1 MKETRKLM
9 SVVIIVAVTLSM
21 ASTLV
26 AQPQAAVEG
35 TAKVIRI
42 KGAARYFVGST
53 TNMPRELTLGTVL
66 RPGSIIQIGTEQGSY
81 VDLVLGEG
89 NGTGSSVIAG
99 GPQVASYTPYVPTSY
114 ATGTAARPSGEQ
126 NVVRIWENTVLGID
140 RLTSQQT
147 GADVVTDTQLDLR
160 AGHITGNLKKLSAG
174 SHYEIKLPNGVAGVR
189 GSSYDLTAD
198 GVLQVLVGAMII
210 AWDKAGTIT
219 TQVVTGGNQFDTRT
233 GVMMPISQASLRL
246 LEQILAA
253 IRTTQVA
260 AATMTYASDKTIQNA
275 SPVVGQ

>member
-9 SVVIIVAVTLSM
+9 SVVITAAVTLSM

-26 AQPQAAVEG
+26 AQPQAVVEG

-53 TNMPRELTLGTVL
+53 TNIPRDLTLGTVL

-89 NGTGSSVIAG
+89 NGSASHIVAG

-114 ATGTAARPSGEQ
+114 TPGIAARPSGEQ
-126 NVVRIWENTVLGID
+126 NVVRVWENTVLGID
-140 RLTSQQT
+140 KLTSQQT

-160 AGHITGNLKKLSAG
+160 AGHITGNVKKLSAG

-189 GSSYDLTAD
+189 GSSYDVTSD

-210 AWDKAGTIT
+210 AWEKAGTIM

-233 GVMMPISQASLRL
+233 GVLTPISQTALKM

-253 IRTTQVA
+253 IRSTQAGA
-260 AATMTYASDKTIQNA
+260 APMTYASDKTVINV
-275 SPVVGQ
+275 SPVVGP

>member
-9 SVVIIVAVTLSM
+9 SVLIAVAVTLCM

-26 AQPQAAVEG
+26 AQTVVEG

-53 TNMPRELTLGTVL
+53 TNMPRDLTLGTVL

-81 VDLVLGEG
+81 VDLVLSEG
-89 NGTGSSVIAG
+89 TSASVVAG
-99 GPQVASYTPYVPTSY
+99 APQAASYTPYIPTSY
-114 ATGTAARPSGEQ
+114 STAIAARPSGEQ
-126 NVVRIWENTVLGID
+126 NVVRVWENTVLAID
-140 RLTSQQT
+140 KLTNQHT

-198 GVLQVLVGAMII
+198 GVLQVFVGAMII
-210 AWDKAGTIT
+210 AWDRAGTIQ
-219 TQVVTGGNQFDTRT
+219 TQVVSGGNQFDTRT
-233 GVMMPISQASLRL
+233 GVMIPISQAALKYF
-246 LEQILAA
+246 EQILSVIRSTQATAA
-253 IRTTQVA
+253 PT
-260 AATMTYASDKTIQNA
+260 TYASDKTVNNV